1 MDQDIALLER
11 ALEQLPDWPIEKVVG
26 QLFSLAV
33 GSHSNGT
40 EAFWD
45 DPQTVLS
52 LVRKYQVGGIC
63 YYTVGDDGT
72 DPRVTTEIARQFQS
86 SVELPLLFAADQE
99 GGMISRVREPAL
111 RMPSAM
117 AQSATADWELIEH
130 LAELGGG
137 DLRRA
142 GFNFAYA
149 PVADVNTEPA
159 NPVIGV
165 RSPSSSPK
173 VVGRFDVAVVRGLEK
188 TGVASCLK
196 HFPGH
201 GNTNVDS
208 HVGLPVLTTTKE
220 EWEQTEAV
228 PFKAGIHAGAD
239 SVMMGHLVV
248 PGLDPSGVPAT
259 FSRPIVTGL
268 LREHLGFEGV
278 IVTDA
283 LDMAGAGHPGG
294 SAGACVDALL
304 AGNDQLLMPLVPEE
318 GIEGVIAA
326 VQEGRLDVARLRDSA
341 RRILKLKL
349 KLARKWDELECVG
362 AHANAT
368 VLEWKSASQT
378 DADLVSDVFARALT
392 WRDPNLSWT
401 VPSDRLISIVADIG
415 PPDYRRGSVDFAPV
429 LQRALANEGIPAR
442 VATADEVGRG
452 TTDGPTILISRNA
465 SLDVE
470 SADLIRQLAPHA
482 DLVIAT
488 RSPYD
493 ASLVPE
499 DLPML
504 LVYGDIAPAIPALT
518 RALLTGTA
526 PGILPVDLVD
536 SQGQVRWPRRVK

>member
-1 MDQDIALLER
+1 MNRDIALLEQ
-11 ALEQLPDWPIEKVVG
+11 ALEKLPEWPVEKVVG

-45 DPQTVLS
+45 APQTVLD
-52 LVRKYQVGGIC
+52 LLTKYQVGGIC

-72 DPRVTTEIARQFQS
+72 DPRVTAELARQFQGRA
-86 SVELPLLFAADQE
+86 ELPLLFAADQE

-117 AQSATADWELIEH
+117 AQSATDDWELIER
-130 LAELGGG
+130 LAELGGA
-137 DLRRA
+137 DLRQA

-165 RSPSSSPK
+165 RSPSSSPE
-173 VVGRFDVAVVRGLEK
+173 VVGCFDAAVVRGLGK
-188 TGVASCLK
+188 AGVASCLK

-208 HVGLPVLTTTKE
+208 HIGLPKLTTTRE
-220 EWEQTEAV
+220 QWERVEAL
-228 PFKAGIHAGAD
+228 PFRVGIRCGAD

-268 LREHLGFEGV
+268 LREYLGFEGV

-283 LDMAGAGHPGG
+283 LDMAGAGHPSG

-326 VQEGRLDVARLRDSA
+326 VQDGLLDMAELRKSA
-341 RRILKLKL
+341 RRVLKLKL
-349 KLARKWDELECVG
+349 KLVRTWDELENQDC
-362 AHANAT
+362 AT
-368 VLEWKSASQT
+368 GEQQPEWSDASVVN
-378 DADLVSDVFARALT
+378 ADLVSDTFARALT
-392 WRDPNLSWT
+392 WRDSKRTWVLPANQ
-401 VPSDRLISIVADIG
+401 VISIVPDIG
-415 PPDYRRGSVDFAPV
+415 PADYPRGSVDFAP
-429 LQRALANEGIPAR
+429 ALREDLVSRDIPAQI
-442 VATADEVGRG
+442 VTADELEQGG
-452 TTDGPTILISRNA
+452 LDGPIILVSRNA
-465 SLDVE
+465 SLDRGAAE
-470 SADLIRQLAPHA
+470 RIRQLAPSA
-482 DLVIAT
+482 DVVIAT

-499 DLPML
+499 VVPML
-504 LVYGDIAPAIPALT
+504 LVYGDIAPAVPVLT
-518 RALLTGTA
+518 KALLTGIA
-526 PGILPVDLVD
+526 PGVLPVDLVD
-536 SQGQVRWPRRVK
+536 DRGRIRWPRRLG